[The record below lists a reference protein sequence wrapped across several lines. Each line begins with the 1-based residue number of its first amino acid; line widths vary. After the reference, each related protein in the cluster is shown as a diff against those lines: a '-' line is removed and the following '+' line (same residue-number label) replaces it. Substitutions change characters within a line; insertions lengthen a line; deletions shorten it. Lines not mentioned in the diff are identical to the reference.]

1 MPPLYDHRHKRFL
14 QARNLQFLH
23 NNNAI
28 QASYYSLMHS
38 IYTIFKYQFTLNH
51 IKIVRLQKALIVVVA
66 TLYDAVAF
74 NRKEY
79 AILSSCR
86 V

>member
-1 MPPLYDHRHKRFL
+1 
-14 QARNLQFLH
+14 
-23 NNNAI
+23 
-28 QASYYSLMHS
+28 MHS